1 MNAQPSPKEFK
12 RLVITCGGTGGH
24 FFPGLSIAREFK
36 EEGGEVLL
44 FLGGK
49 NSDTQ
54 ADIATL
60 HGIDSVKLTSSPR
73 PNSVTGAYKFMSETF
88 SGIIAARKYLKKFKP
103 DALLAMGSFTSL
115 PAAIGAMTL
124 QIPLFLHDGNARVGK
139 ANRFL
144 SRWAKYLCT
153 AFPAVNGDKI
163 HCPFSFTG
171 MPVRPE
177 LIVSQISKSEAIQN
191 LNIKFGSILDPELPT
206 ILIFGGSQGA
216 EVFNRNLPEAML
228 ESPNRQFQVLHL
240 TGHGKFEFVN
250 SVYEKAFFPFL
261 ALPSASEMDL
271 FYQAAD
277 IVVCRSGGSTIA
289 ELTLFG
295 KFAFLV
301 PYPHAAENHQYDN
314 ALYMKNGGAAE
325 IIDNAE
331 CTREKAAKLLD
342 RWLEDPQKYRAL
354 GIKSKDLGKPHA
366 AADTLQIIKDC
377 LAKQQL
383 VK

>member
-1 MNAQPSPKEFK
+1 MNTQQSPREFK

-49 NSDTQ
+49 NADAQ

-144 SRWAKYLCT
+144 SRWAQYLCT

-163 HCPFSFTG
+163 RCPFSFTG

-216 EVFNRNLPEAML
+216 EVFNRNFPEAIL

-325 IIDNAE
+325 IIANAE

-342 RWLEDPQKYRAL
+342 RWLEDPEKYRAL

-377 LAKQQL
+377 LAKQQTA
-383 VK
+383 K